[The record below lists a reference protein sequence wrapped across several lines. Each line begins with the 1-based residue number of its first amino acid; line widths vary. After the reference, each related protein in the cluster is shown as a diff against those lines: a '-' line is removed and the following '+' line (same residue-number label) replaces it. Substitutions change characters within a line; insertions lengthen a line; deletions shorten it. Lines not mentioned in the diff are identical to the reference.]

1 VTNALALPRPFGGAA
16 RRWSVRRLSLCGA
29 VVLVSASWG
38 WILLGDPAAT
48 GALFAGDGWRRAGA
62 FVGALLGRQTALSPA
77 GDAGAFL
84 SAARWGQMAG
94 LAYQTLV
101 MSVLAIWI
109 AAAGALAT
117 VMAGARPRAGGAG
130 GVATRALRW
139 GAFGVVRG
147 AWVLA
152 RAVPELVWALLLVL
166 VMPPG
171 VLAGA
176 LALGIHNF
184 GIVGKLC
191 SEVVE
196 ELDPGPARALRAGGA
211 GPLQVLA
218 YAVIPQ
224 ALPRFLTYALYRWEV
239 VIRTTIVVG
248 FVSAGGLG
256 REFRLAMSFFHY
268 TDVAMILATYFVLVL
283 LVDLASSGLRALA
296 RG

>member
-1 VTNALALPRPFGGAA
+1 
-16 RRWSVRRLSLCGA
+16 
-29 VVLVSASWG
+29 
-38 WILLGDPAAT
+38 
-48 GALFAGDGWRRAGA
+48 
-62 FVGALLGRQTALSPA
+62 
-77 GDAGAFL
+77 
-84 SAARWGQMAG
+84 
-94 LAYQTLV
+94 
-101 MSVLAIWI
+101 
-109 AAAGALAT
+109 
-117 VMAGARPRAGGAG
+117 
-130 GVATRALRW
+130 
-139 GAFGVVRG
+139 
-147 AWVLA
+147 
-152 RAVPELVWALLLVL
+152 